1 LDCDAIA
8 IHITS
13 LWSGRDD
20 PDIDM
25 ITADFVG
32 APRDAASPNRLRLF
46 IAAAGA
52 TLACLGLVVIVGWH
66 VGSTVL
72 IRLLQPL
79 AAMQYATALGF
90 LAAGLS
96 LVFFSRGRRVAGAV
110 LAALVAA
117 LGAATLLHYDAGM
130 DLGPLK
136 AMLVPDLEA
145 GALNPGRTGTG
156 TALAFLLSGAALIMC
171 AVHRPD
177 RRCAGAVGIL
187 GAVVLGLGVVALSGY
202 IVKPASS
209 HGWSEFTQMALH
221 TSVGV
226 VALGSALLALALH
239 GHAQVSA
246 AAPRWLAVAAGIG
259 ALTVVVAIWH
269 SLLAE
274 DARKMQTRL
283 DLAADNIADHLSA
296 ELRGNTLAL
305 ERMARRW
312 TGDGVDARDAWAAD
326 ARSYID
332 HEPAYQALVWIDQ
345 EYRFRWVE
353 GAGRLR
359 GARFGPETALGR
371 ILASVREQDRPS
383 PRWMADLPAGGP
395 GVLLVVPLRDGGEFH
410 GFMAGFL
417 RFPDFVDETV
427 LHPETAGN
435 TVILY
440 DGRNEIYRHEGVGV
454 EAASAWR
461 AEARIDS
468 RGLAWRAAVL
478 PGAEMLGQL
487 HGTVANILVAVGA
500 ALSVVL
506 GLSVHFAQ
514 TAARRTHVVEDAH
527 RELKENIRER
537 MAAEGAAARLGHILD
552 HSFNEIYLFD
562 ADSLRFVQVN
572 QGAQRNLGYSMEEL
586 RDMTP
591 VDIKADFD
599 HAQFADLIAPLRDGA
614 EDQVVLETA
623 HRRKDGTI
631 YPVEARLQL
640 SRSGARPVFVA
651 IVQDITARR
660 QSEEA
665 LRESEQRYR
674 NLIEDSALGVIVHR
688 AGRVLFANRAVA
700 RMLGH
705 GSPADILALKDV
717 QSCVAPEDRARTTG
731 YAEARM
737 RGEEVPTDYEF
748 RAIRK
753 DGSLAWLRN
762 QVVVVTWD
770 GEPAIQTHWTDVT
783 ERKRAEEALRESEAS
798 LANAQ
803 RIARIG
809 NWDWNILTNELL
821 WSDEMYRLW
830 GQTTKEFGATYDAF
844 LETVHPDD
852 RERVEGAVNKALADG
867 APYNIP
873 HRIVLA
879 DGTERIINEQGE
891 VTFDDDGKPI
901 RMSGTGQDVT
911 ETVQAEE
918 RAKRAQDQ
926 LVDAVESLSEGFA
939 LIGADD
945 RLVLTNSRFRDF
957 YGNIDEHKTPGT
969 HMKDITLAVA
979 RTGLIEEAVGREAEW
994 ARERLESH
1002 RRPQGPIER
1011 RLGADRWIM
1020 INERR
1025 TRDGSMAMVCTDI
1038 TELKQRET
1046 ELRLSEQRFKDFAE
1060 VAADWFWETDTDDR
1074 LTASWRETSDG
1085 VERNTFGHLGA
1096 TRAEIYDGPTDTEA
1110 WRTYFASLEARNPIR
1125 DFVYPLK
1132 DTSGA
1137 VRWMRVNGKPR
1148 YGPDSTFLGYYG
1160 STRDIT
1166 AQIEAE
1172 ESAKQ
1177 AQQRLAASV
1186 EALSEQFV
1194 LFDADDRLV
1203 LGNKAW
1209 RDFNREIEESIR
1221 PGTHYNDFSRA
1232 ALRAGMYPEAVGR
1245 EEEWLRQRLIERKNP
1260 SGPQEFERSGNRWTL
1275 VNDQQLPDGG
1285 VATILTDIT
1294 EIKRREEALRESE
1307 ARAARAHDRL
1317 RDAIESLEEGFALF
1331 DSDDNLA
1338 LTNSRW
1344 LDHYEPV
1351 REVFQ
1356 IGANFHD
1363 IQQRLIATG
1372 TIVAARG
1379 REQEWVR
1386 ERTARFENPSGPIE
1400 RQLGDDRWLMISER
1414 RTCDGGTVVV
1424 TTDITALKEREAAL
1438 RESEARA
1445 ARAHERLVDAIE
1457 SLPASFFLYDAEN
1470 RLVLCNSEAGKHF
1483 PELSDLLKPGTPW
1496 EDLLR
1501 RVVETGAIPEASEG
1515 GEAWIRERIEA
1526 PRDPPLVREHELA
1539 DGRTLQLIERTT
1551 SEGGTVGIRLDITE
1565 RKRAEAELRESEA
1578 RLRRA
1583 ITDAPIPIML
1593 HAEDGEVLLISRE
1606 WTEITGYAPT
1616 EIPTLEDWMR
1626 KAYGAMHKER
1636 KAHVEALYDRDTG
1649 SRHGEFEIMTAS
1661 SETRVWDFSNGPLGA
1676 MPDGR
1681 RIMISMAI
1689 DVTERKVAETEIKKL
1704 NEGLEKRVEER
1715 TAELRTAQG
1724 ELVKKERLATL
1735 GQLTA
1740 TVSHELRNPLAAMR
1754 ASAHVIGVALNH
1766 NQARARRAV
1775 QRIDR
1780 GIVRCDHI
1788 IDELLDYTRIRDLDP
1803 TATFLDEWLDE
1814 VIGEQDM
1821 PDRVRVARE
1830 CGLSG
1835 ATAMF
1840 DPNRLRRAVI
1850 NVFDNACQAMVED
1863 EDDSGDHCLTVRT
1876 HQSDGWIE
1884 IEFQD
1889 DGSGIPPDIEARI
1902 FEPLFSTKGFGVGLG
1917 LPVVKQIMEQHGG
1930 TVEVETEPGRGTR
1943 VRLRLPRR

>member
-1 LDCDAIA
+1 MFPAGFTGTAWSLLCGAVLECDAIA
-8 IHITS
+8 IHIDP
-13 LWSGRDD
+13 LWGGRSD

-32 APRDAASPNRLRLF
+32 APRDAVSPNRLRLF

-52 TLACLGLVVIVGWH
+52 AVACLGLVVIVGWH

-72 IRLLQPL
+72 IRLLPPL

-96 LVFFSRGRRVAGAV
+96 LIFFSRGHHVAAAV

-136 AMLVPDLEA
+136 AVLVPDLAA
-145 GALNPGRTGTG
+145 GAPHPGRTGTG
-156 TALAFLLSGAALIMC
+156 TALAFLLSGAALTMWGMGR
-171 AVHRPD
+171 AERW
-177 RRCAGAVGIL
+177 RAGVVGIF

-202 IVKPASS
+202 VVKPGSP

-226 VALGSALLALALH
+226 VALGCALLALGWLGH
-239 GHAQVSA
+239 GRVSA
-246 AAPRWLAVAAGIG
+246 GAPRWLAMAAGIG

-274 DARKMQTRL
+274 DARQMRTSV
-283 DLAADNIADHLSA
+283 DLAVDTIADHLST
-296 ELRGNTLAL
+296 EFRGNAHAL

-312 TGDGVDARDAWAAD
+312 TGDDAKAREAWAVD

-332 HEPAYQALVWIDQ
+332 HQPAYQALAWIDR

-353 GAGRLR
+353 GAEGTGRLR
-359 GARFGPETALGR
+359 GARIGPDTALGR
-371 ILASVREQDRPS
+371 ILASLRDRDGPS
-383 PRWMADLPAGGP
+383 LRWMADLPAGGP
-395 GVLLVVPLRDGGEFH
+395 GVLLAVPMRDAGEFH

-417 RFPDFVDETV
+417 RFPDFIDTMV
-427 LHPETAGN
+427 LLRDTARN

-440 DGRNEIYRHEGVGV
+440 DGQDEIYRHEGVGV
-454 EAASAWR
+454 EVDSAWR
-461 AEARIDS
+461 GEARVDS
-468 RGLAWRAAVL
+468 HGLAWRAVVL

-487 HGTVANILVAVGA
+487 HGTVANILIAVGA

-506 GLSVHFAQ
+506 ALSVHLAQ
-514 TAARRTHVVEDAH
+514 TAARRAHVVEDAH
-527 RELKENIRER
+527 RELKENTRER

-552 HSFNEIYLFD
+552 RSFNEIYLFD
-562 ADSLRFVQVN
+562 TDSLRFIQVN
-572 QGAQRNLGYSMEEL
+572 QGAQRNLGYSMDEL

-591 VDIKADFD
+591 LDIKPEFD
-599 HAQFADLIAPLRDGA
+599 HAQFADLIAPLRSGA
-614 EDQVVLETA
+614 KDQLTFETV
-623 HRRKDGTI
+623 HRRKDGTD
-631 YPVEARLQL
+631 YPIEVLLQL
-640 SRSGARPVFVA
+640 SRSGARPVFAA

-660 QSEEA
+660 RSQAA
-665 LRESEQRYR
+665 LRESERRYR
-674 NLIEDSALGVIVHR
+674 NLIEDSALGVVVHR
-688 AGRVLFANRAVA
+688 DGRPLFANRAAA

-705 GSPADILALKDV
+705 ESPADLLAVEDI
-717 QSCVAPEDRARTTG
+717 QSWVAPEDRARAIG

-737 RGEEVPTDYEF
+737 RGEEAPNDYEV

-753 DGSLAWLRN
+753 DSSVAWLRY

-770 GEPAIQTHWTDVT
+770 GEPAIQVHWTDVT
-783 ERKRAEEALRESEAS
+783 ERKQAEEALRESEAS

-809 NWDWNILTNELL
+809 SWDWNIVTNELS

-844 LETVHPDD
+844 LKVVHPDD
-852 RERVEGAVNKALADG
+852 RERVEGAVNKALDDG
-867 APYNIP
+867 APYNIH

-911 ETVQAEE
+911 ETIQAEQ

-926 LVDAVESLSEGFA
+926 LIDAVESLSEGFA
-939 LIGADD
+939 LIGADH
-945 RLVLTNSRFRDF
+945 RLVLTNSRFQEF
-957 YGNIDEHKTPGT
+957 YGHLDVHKTPGI
-969 HMKDITLAVA
+969 HMKDIALGVA
-979 RTGLIEEAVGREAEW
+979 RSGLIEEAVGREKDW
-994 ARERLESH
+994 ARERYESYLH
-1002 RRPQGPIER
+1002 PGDPFER
-1011 RLGADRWIM
+1011 RLAADRWLIVS
-1020 INERR
+1020 ERK
-1025 TRDGSMAMVCTDI
+1025 TSDGGTVIVSTDI
-1038 TELKQRET
+1038 SELKRREA
-1046 ELRLSEQRFKDFAE
+1046 ELRESEARFKDFAE
-1060 VAADWFWETDTDDR
+1060 STADWFWETDSEHRFTGFSGQVDEAIAEAQGQCLGKTRFDARMADD
-1074 LTASWRETSDG
+1074 DG
-1085 VERNTFGHLGA
+1085 DVNWDAH
-1096 TRAEIYDGPTDTEA
+1096 RADLDARRPFKDFQFSARTEA
-1110 WRTYFASLEARNPIR
+1110 GEKHYI
-1125 DFVYPLK
+1125 
-1132 DTSGA
+1132 
-1137 VRWMRVNGKPR
+1137 RVNGRPVLD
-1148 YGPDSTFLGYYG
+1148 DSGAFLGYRG
-1160 STRDIT
+1160 T
-1166 AQIEAE
+1166 ARNVTEIVEAE
-1172 ESAKQ
+1172 HRAQE

-1194 LFDADDRLV
+1194 LFDTDDRLV

-1209 RDFNREIEESIR
+1209 RDFNREIEEFIP
-1221 PGTHYNDFSRA
+1221 PGTPYVDFSRA
-1232 ALRAGMYPEAVGR
+1232 AMRAGLYPDAVGR
-1245 EEEWLRQRLIERKNP
+1245 EEDWLRQRLIERKNP

-1275 VNDQQLPDGG
+1275 VNDQRLPDGG
-1285 VATILTDIT
+1285 IATILTDIT
-1294 EIKRREEALRESE
+1294 EIKQREEALR
-1307 ARAARAHDRL
+1307 D
-1317 RDAIESLEEGFALF
+1317 
-1331 DSDDNLA
+1331 
-1338 LTNSRW
+1338 
-1344 LDHYEPV
+1344 
-1351 REVFQ
+1351 
-1356 IGANFHD
+1356 
-1363 IQQRLIATG
+1363 
-1372 TIVAARG
+1372 
-1379 REQEWVR
+1379 
-1386 ERTARFENPSGPIE
+1386 
-1400 RQLGDDRWLMISER
+1400 
-1414 RTCDGGTVVV
+1414 
-1424 TTDITALKEREAAL
+1424 
-1438 RESEARA
+1438 SEARA

-1457 SLPASFFLYDAEN
+1457 SLPASFFLYDADK
-1470 RLVLCNSEAGKHF
+1470 RLVLCNSESSNHF
-1483 PELSDLLKPGTPW
+1483 PQLSDLLKPGTPW

-1501 RVVETGAIPEASEG
+1501 RTVETGAIPEASEG
-1515 GEAWIRERIEA
+1515 GEAWIRERLEA
-1526 PRDPPLVREHELA
+1526 PRDPPLVLEHKLA
-1539 DGRTLQLIERTT
+1539 DGRTLQLFERTT

-1565 RKRAEAELRESEA
+1565 RKRQEAELRESEA

-1593 HAEDGEVLLISRE
+1593 HAEGGEVLLISRE
-1606 WTEITGYAPT
+1606 WTEITGYAPA
-1616 EIPTLEDWMR
+1616 EIPTLDDWMR
-1626 KAYGAMHKER
+1626 KAYGALHKER
-1636 KAHVEALYDRDTG
+1636 KAHVDALYDRDVG
-1649 SRHGEFEIMTAS
+1649 SRYGEFEIMTAS
-1661 SETRVWDFSNGPLGA
+1661 GETRVWDFSNGPLGA

-1715 TAELRTAQG
+1715 TAELRAAQG

-1754 ASAHVIGVALNH
+1754 ASAHVIGVALND
-1766 NQARARRAV
+1766 NQTRARRAV

-1788 IDELLDYTRIRDLDP
+1788 IDELLDYTRIRDLAP
-1803 TATFLDEWLDE
+1803 TATFLDAWLDE
-1814 VIGEQDM
+1814 VIGEQAT

-1830 CGLSG
+1830 RGLSG

-1840 DPNRLRRAVI
+1840 DPDRMRRAVI
-1850 NVFDNACQAMVED
+1850 NVFDNACQAMTED
-1863 EDDSGDHCLTVRT
+1863 EDDTGDHCLTVRT

-1889 DGSGIPPDIEARI
+1889 DGPGIPPDIEAKI

-1943 VRLRLPRR
+1943 VRLRLPRRGIDEQTTEAKT